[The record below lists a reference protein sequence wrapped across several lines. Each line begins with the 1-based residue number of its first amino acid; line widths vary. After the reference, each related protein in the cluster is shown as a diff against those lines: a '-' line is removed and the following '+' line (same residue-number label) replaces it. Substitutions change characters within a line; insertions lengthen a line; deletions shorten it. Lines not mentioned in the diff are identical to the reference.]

1 MPQIEKSGITFHE
14 FPIKRIPLV
23 IVQPAAVPN
32 SSMEM
37 RFKDVRSL
45 VAVPVCSLKGID
57 PLGDLLQG
65 ESFFWFVVL
74 EHQKGLH
81 ETS

>member
-1 MPQIEKSGITFHE
+1 
-14 FPIKRIPLV
+14 
-23 IVQPAAVPN
+23 
-32 SSMEM
+32 MEM
-37 RFKDVRSL
+37 RFKNVRSL
-45 VAVPVCSLKGID
+45 VTVPVCSLKGID

-81 ETS
+81 YRKPLKP

>member
-1 MPQIEKSGITFHE
+1 M
-14 FPIKRIPLV
+14 V
-23 IVQPAAVPN
+23 IVQPAAVPKA
-32 SSMEM
+32 SVKM
-37 RFKDVRSL
+37 RFKNVGSL

-74 EHQKGLH
+74 EHQN
-81 ETS
+81 